1 MPYHPEILIAT
12 RDQRLVLL
20 EYRPE
25 SDAAVAMHPDQ
36 ANVFEKVPA
45 PAPAPTPSPVFLT
58 PPFARPSMQA
68 QASLS
73 GSVRLAQRRQA
84 AAVATGFV
92 DPTLPSDPSAAATSE
107 PRRQRVAVLTKA
119 MDVLCFNHDLNLLW
133 ERSLEVDIQRDVY
146 VM

>member
-1 MPYHPEILIAT
+1 
-12 RDQRLVLL
+12 
-20 EYRPE
+20 
-25 SDAAVAMHPDQ
+25 
-36 ANVFEKVPA
+36 
-45 PAPAPTPSPVFLT
+45 
-58 PPFARPSMQA
+58 MQA

-92 DPTLPSDPSAAATSE
+92 DPTLPSDPSAAATAE

-146 VM
+146 VMYGPGAGKAVRRPASLTAVCVHARRAEP